1 MWPSFDVRIFSGE
14 NRPRTARRVAAAL
27 LSVQVAVFAIGA
39 PGAFELPYLFQQL
52 DHATYRQSLNA
63 LFRGE
68 PNLAPWLRRYL
79 NKRNGV
85 DTPGQIVTAAS
96 ENYELYEVCQPR
108 NCPGNYIYV
117 LFSRGGQKAWALF
130 TREGGDYRFFGKPN
144 GQQQAL
150 LTAAARR

>member
-1 MWPSFDVRIFSGE
+1 MRIFSDA
-14 NRPRTARRVAAAL
+14 NCLRATRRVAAAL
-27 LSVQVAVFAIGA
+27 LSVQVAVCAVGA
-39 PGAFELPYLFQQL
+39 RAVSELPYLYQQL
-52 DHATYRQSLNA
+52 DHPTYRHSFDA